1 MKLSTWLIAGAITL
15 SFSALQAQAQ
25 ACPDGTRAFT
35 HSMGESCIPIAP
47 QRIVAARH
55 DSIATPLL
63 DIGAPVVGTNTA
75 VDAQTGERFIRG
87 ATHILGIN
95 INGPEGIAD
104 IGGPEGLDLEV
115 IIGLNPDLILLSPW
129 QSDLYAQASQIAPTV
144 VMTANLPFLEHL
156 EFVADAAGMA
166 DVYAERL
173 ATYRDK
179 IAELEAI
186 VGNPAEISVSRFDL
200 YEGGIW
206 YYPNWGAVDQVLNDA
221 GFAKPD
227 ILASLTENAE
237 FSFEVIDQFDA
248 DLVISSHARHFGQT
262 VNQLSTEWDTF
273 APFWRNLSAVRE
285 GNHFWYPR
293 DEWVGYTFASL
304 HQVADAML
312 LMTTGRLTG
321 GN

>member
-1 MKLSTWLIAGAITL
+1 MKFISPLITALVL
-15 SFSALQAQAQ
+15 SFIALSAQAQ
-25 ACPDGTRAFT
+25 TCAEGYRPFT
-35 HSMGESCIPIAP
+35 HAAGEDCIPVQP
-47 QRIVAARH
+47 KRIIAARH

-63 DIGAPVVGTNTA
+63 DIGAPVIGTNTA

-95 INGPEGIAD
+95 IDGPEGIKD

-115 IIGLNPDLILLSPW
+115 MVGLQPDLILLSPW
-129 QSDLYAQASQIAPTV
+129 QGDLYEQASQIAPTV
-144 VMTANLPFLEHL
+144 VMTANMPFLELL
-156 EFVADAAGMA
+156 EFIADAAGMA

-173 ATYRDK
+173 AAYQET
-179 IAELEAI
+179 IAELKTI
-186 VGNPAEISVSRFDL
+186 IGNPAEISVSRLDL

-227 ILASLTENAE
+227 IVADLTENAE

-262 VNQLSTEWDTF
+262 VNQLSAEWDSF
-273 APFWRNLSAVRE
+273 APFWRNLSAVRD

-304 HQVADAML
+304 HQVADALL
-312 LMTTGRLTG
+312 LMNTGRLTG